1 VLLAMTRAFIN
12 QNFTTIGEDVN
23 PAGENEEL

>member
-12 QNFTTIGEDVN
+12 QNFATIAEDVN